1 MLLFTVGLGER
12 TAVAIGSMIAI
23 SSTACVWLVAHR
35 LRGGKNAA
43 REKHVPI
50 RRRILNWMS

>member
-12 TAVAIGSMIAI
+12 TAVAIGPMIELSIA
-23 SSTACVWLVAHR
+23 ACVWLVAHR